1 MPIILNES
9 ESLSIP
15 EKIEPAVQA
24 NIAWIETVVIRAPF
38 EGPWTAIIESHP
50 FDGTKVYRRNSDGGD
65 TVIQVQSS
73 SLQEDMGKD
82 PSLAEDVNTAMS
94 AIIKVS
100 AKIKALRDAEKEKA
114 ETDRLAQQNNN

>member
-15 EKIEPAVQA
+15 EKVEPAVQA
-24 NIAWIETVVIRAPF
+24 NTAWIETVVIRAPF
-38 EGPWTAIIESHP
+38 GGVWTATIESHP
-50 FDGTKVYRRNSDGGD
+50 FDGAKIYRRNADGED

-82 PSLAEDVNTAMS
+82 PSLVDDVNAAMS

-114 ETDRLAQQNNN
+114 EAERLAQQNNN